1 MPGAPSASGGCTRR
15 SDPARCSRRAA
26 AGPTCSSPCASPA
39 SSRRCWRASSAG
51 SPMAID
57 RAEAARIAELARL
70 AVPEAELAR
79 IAEQLSQVL
88 EFVAALDELDLVD
101 GEPTAFAPAGE
112 PLRADLPDG
121 RTLGT
126 ERATAGAPESEDGFF
141 PAPPLVEESHP

>member
-1 MPGAPSASGGCTRR
+1 
-15 SDPARCSRRAA
+15 
-26 AGPTCSSPCASPA
+26 
-39 SSRRCWRASSAG
+39 
-51 SPMAID
+51 MAID

-112 PLRADLPDG
+112 PLGA
-121 RTLGT
+121 
-126 ERATAGAPESEDGFF
+126 ERATAGAPESEHGFF
-141 PAPPLVEESHP
+141 LVPPVVENLEP